1 LSEYGVPDDDMSD
14 SLPPHGG
21 PDPYDGWDLEGMLSG
36 TSVWL
41 PDGMRPVARTL
52 SALRAAPTRAELSGE
67 ASARAAFRQVMQAN
81 GTGSRWPGRGAGDG
95 HTLILP
101 AQGAGG
107 GPHAVTRP
115 RHSHRRPP
123 RHGRWQP
130 KALAGAVVGAA
141 VVAVVGGVALAGGF
155 SATGGHPGQPRS
167 SSSAVGATTASG
179 HSGSNGLDG
188 NANKAP
194 TAHPTPSH
202 SHAQSA
208 GGTGSAAQAAE
219 LCRQYLAFFTHHE
232 SDWAKENDI
241 ARQLNKQAGGS
252 RHIFSYCVR
261 LPQPWAMTPKG
272 PGSDLDGPGLS
283 PPGDSQGGPGS
294 GGPQDSQGDDQSKQ
308 GHSGNGPGLGGSVGN
323 GRIGNDSGLGT
334 QGQQ

>member
-36 TSVWL
+36 TNVWL

-52 SALRAAPTRAELSGE
+52 SALRAAPTGTELSGE

-81 GTGSRWPGRGAGDG
+81 GTGSGSPGRGAGDG

-107 GPHAVTRP
+107 GPHMATRP

-123 RHGRWQP
+123 RRGRWQP
-130 KALAGAVVGAA
+130 KALAGAAVGAVA
-141 VVAVVGGVALAGGF
+141 VAVVGGIALAGGF
-155 SATGGHPGQPRS
+155 SAAGGHPGQS
-167 SSSAVGATTASG
+167 GHGFSAVGATTASG
-179 HSGSNGLDG
+179 HPGANGLDG
-188 NANKAP
+188 SATKEP

-208 GGTGSAAQAAE
+208 GGTDSAAQ
-219 LCRQYLAFFTHHE
+219 LCRQYLTFSGHHE
-232 SDWAKENDI
+232 SRSDRAKESVIGRELSD
-241 ARQLNKQAGGS
+241 LAGGS
-252 RHIFSYCVR
+252 RHIVSYCVR
-261 LPQPWAMTPKG
+261 LPQLWAMTPKG
-272 PGSDLDGPGLS
+272 PGADLDGPELL
-283 PPGDSQGGPGS
+283 PPGNAQGAPGPGGPR
-294 GGPQDSQGDDQSKQ
+294 DSQGDDQSGQ
-308 GHSGNGPGLGGSVGN
+308 GHNGSGSGLGGGAGN
-323 GRIGNDSGLGT
+323 GRKGKNFGLGI
-334 QGQQ
+334 QDQQ